1 MFKKKLKEEVTSP
14 GKLNPLDEIRQEEG
28 KVTSKLLQAQQQAEA
43 TRKSARQRAEKLKQ
57 CAQQDGARDGGIAR
71 DRKIAEAQSEA
82 RQLIEQARA
91 KAKLLAAQSEC
102 QVDPA
107 VQWAERVVLSLENG
121 GQTK

>member
-43 TRKSARQRAEKLKQ
+43 IRKSARQRAEELKQ
-57 CAQQDGARDGGIAR
+57 RAQQDGARDGGIVR

-82 RQLIEQARA
+82 GQTIEQARA